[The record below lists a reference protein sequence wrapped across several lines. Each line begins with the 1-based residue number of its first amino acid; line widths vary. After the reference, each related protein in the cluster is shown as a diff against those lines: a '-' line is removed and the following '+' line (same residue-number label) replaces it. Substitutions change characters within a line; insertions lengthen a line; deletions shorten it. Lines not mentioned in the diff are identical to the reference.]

1 MDELYRMIDNLKN
14 SLDNESCIND
24 LVTSISKI
32 KDNKEL
38 VDKIKKY
45 NTNYSEELREEI
57 FSYEEIVSYKRLE
70 TEVNFLILEIRK
82 ELKKIVGKGGCVH
95 CE

>member
-1 MDELYRMIDNLKN
+1 MDELYQMIDNLKN
-14 SLDNESCIND
+14 SLDNESCIKD
-24 LVTSISKI
+24 LVASISKI
-32 KDNKEL
+32 KDNEEL

-45 NTNYSEELREEI
+45 NINHSEELKKEI
-57 FSYEEIVSYKRLE
+57 FKYEEIVSYKHLE

-82 ELKKIVGKGGCVH
+82 ELKKIVGKGGCAH

>member
-1 MDELYRMIDNLKN
+1 MDELYQMIDNLKN
-14 SLDNESCIND
+14 SLDNESCIKD
-24 LVTSISKI
+24 LVASISKI
-32 KDNKEL
+32 KDNEEL

-45 NTNYSEELREEI
+45 NTNYSEELKKEI
-57 FSYEEIVSYKRLE
+57 FKYEEIVSYKHLE

-82 ELKKIVGKGGCVH
+82 ELKKIVGKGGCAH

>member
-1 MDELYRMIDNLKN
+1 MDELYQMIDNLKN

-45 NTNYSEELREEI
+45 NTNYSEELKEEI

>member
-1 MDELYRMIDNLKN
+1 MDELYQMIDSLKN

-32 KDNKEL
+32 KDNKGL

-45 NTNYSEELREEI
+45 NTNYSEELKKEI
-57 FSYEEIVSYKRLE
+57 FSYEEIVSYKHFE

-82 ELKKIVGKGGCVH
+82 ELKKTIGKGGCAH

>member
-1 MDELYRMIDNLKN
+1 MDELYQMIDNLKN
-14 SLDNESCIND
+14 SLDNESCIKD
-24 LVTSISKI
+24 LVASISKI
-32 KDNKEL
+32 KDNEEL

-45 NTNYSEELREEI
+45 NVNHSEELKKEI
-57 FSYEEIVSYKRLE
+57 FKYEEIVSYKHLE

-82 ELKKIVGKGGCVH
+82 ELKKIVGKGGCAH

>member
-1 MDELYRMIDNLKN
+1 MGELYQMIDNLKS
-14 SLDNESCIND
+14 SLDDEACIKD
-24 LVTSISKI
+24 LVVSISKI

-45 NTNYSEELREEI
+45 NTNYSEELKKEI
-57 FSYEEIVSYKRLE
+57 FSYEEIVSYKHLE

-82 ELKKIVGKGGCVH
+82 ELKKIVGKGGCAN

>member
-1 MDELYRMIDNLKN
+1 MDELYQMIDNLKN
-14 SLDNESCIND
+14 SLDDEACIKD
-24 LVTSISKI
+24 LVASISKI
-32 KDNKEL
+32 KDNEKL

-45 NTNYSEELREEI
+45 NINHSEELKKEI
-57 FSYEEIVSYKRLE
+57 FSYEEIVSYKHLE

-82 ELKKIVGKGGCVH
+82 ELKKIVGKGGCAN

>member
-1 MDELYRMIDNLKN
+1 MDELYQMIDNLKN

>member
-1 MDELYRMIDNLKN
+1 MIDNLKN
-14 SLDNESCIND
+14 SLDNEACIKD
-24 LVTSISKI
+24 LVASISKI
-32 KDNKEL
+32 KDNEEL

-45 NTNYSEELREEI
+45 NINHSEELKKEI
-57 FSYEEIVSYKRLE
+57 FKYEEIVSYKHLE

>member
-1 MDELYRMIDNLKN
+1 MDELYQMIDNLKN

-45 NTNYSEELREEI
+45 I
-57 FSYEEIVSYKRLE
+57 
-70 TEVNFLILEIRK
+70 LII
-82 ELKKIVGKGGCVH
+82 LKN
-95 CE
+95 

>member
-1 MDELYRMIDNLKN
+1 MDELYQMIDNLKN

-24 LVTSISKI
+24 LVISISEI
-32 KDNKEL
+32 NDNEEL

-45 NTNYSEELREEI
+45 NVNHSEELKKEI
-57 FSYEEIVSYKRLE
+57 FKYEEIVSYKHLE

-82 ELKKIVGKGGCVH
+82 ELKKIVGKGGCAH

>member
-1 MDELYRMIDNLKN
+1 MDELYQMIDNLKN

-45 NTNYSEELREEI
+45 NTNYSEELKEEI
-57 FSYEEIVSYKRLE
+57 FSYEEIVSYKHLE

-82 ELKKIVGKGGCVH
+82 ELKKIVGKGGCAH

>member
-1 MDELYRMIDNLKN
+1 MDELYQMIDNLKN

-45 NTNYSEELREEI
+45 NTNYSEELKEEI
-57 FSYEEIVSYKRLE
+57 FSYEEIVSYKHLK

-82 ELKKIVGKGGCVH
+82 ELKKIVGKGGCAH

>member
-1 MDELYRMIDNLKN
+1 MDELYQMIDNLKN

-24 LVTSISKI
+24 LVISISKI
-32 KDNKEL
+32 KDNEEL

>member
-1 MDELYRMIDNLKN
+1 MSELYQMIDNLKN
-14 SLDNESCIND
+14 SLDNESCIKD
-24 LVTSISKI
+24 LVASISKI
-32 KDNKEL
+32 KDNEEL

-45 NTNYSEELREEI
+45 NINHSEELKKEI
-57 FSYEEIVSYKRLE
+57 FKYEEIVSYKHLE

>member
-1 MDELYRMIDNLKN
+1 MDELYQMIDNLKN
-14 SLDNESCIND
+14 SLDDESCIKD
-24 LVTSISKI
+24 LVVSISKI

-45 NTNYSEELREEI
+45 NINHSEELKKEI
-57 FSYEEIVSYKRLE
+57 FSYEEIVSYKHLE

-82 ELKKIVGKGGCVH
+82 ELKKIVGKGGCAN

>member
-1 MDELYRMIDNLKN
+1 MSELYQMIDNLKN
-14 SLDNESCIND
+14 SLDDEACIND
-24 LVTSISKI
+24 LVVSISKI
-32 KDNKEL
+32 KYNKEL

-45 NTNYSEELREEI
+45 NINHSEELKKEI
-57 FSYEEIVSYKRLE
+57 FSYEEIVSYKHLE

-82 ELKKIVGKGGCVH
+82 ELKKIVGKGGCAH

>member
-1 MDELYRMIDNLKN
+1 MDELYQMIDNLKN
-14 SLDNESCIND
+14 SLDNESCIKD
-24 LVTSISKI
+24 LVASISKI
-32 KDNKEL
+32 KDNEEL

-45 NTNYSEELREEI
+45 NINHSEELKKEI
-57 FSYEEIVSYKRLE
+57 FKYEEIVSYKHLE

-82 ELKKIVGKGGCVH
+82 ELKKIVGKGGCAN